1 MKGNVK
7 GRQPSRD
14 REREIWEVAR
24 SGQLR
29 AAAEAAR
36 KALDDTK
43 RTVNPAHRVEL
54 HLICASCAM
63 RQGDHAEAIRELEAA
78 AQSAA
83 SAKDEAGPLLRVDVW
98 RAELAYFQGRYS
110 DANATIAR
118 VLPQLEARGD
128 LAYAAFALRIRIA
141 TLLARTDYDS
151 IAALA
156 DHAVALAEKS
166 GDDYVLIQ
174 VLNVLGAVA
183 FDRATAKLRVPHARS
198 HLSSLD
204 PHDTAPM
211 EDDARE
217 ALAWFQRAR
226 SVAERARYEFAAW
239 YVAGNIERLEIVLG
253 HADRAVKAIRKRLG
267 VLQARGAKYDE
278 IVTRSNLAWGLRT
291 MGHYREALHELDV
304 ALELA
309 RGTGTFNVLLEFLEY
324 DRSIVLDALGDSA
337 AARASYRRYLQL
349 VGASKRDG
357 ATKQGNASG
366 EPPKRPLEPYFL
378 KRADRFI
385 QDHIA
390 EAFTVEQLAMQ
401 CGVSLR
407 TLEKSFVDFRGMTPV
422 AHVRNVRLDRARV
435 ALGENGA
442 SVADVATRCGFRSS
456 TTFAL
461 EYRKRFG
468 VPPSHVRRASAD

>member
-1 MKGNVK
+1 MKAKAK
-7 GRQPSRD
+7 GERATGD
-14 REREIWEVAR
+14 GERELWEVAR
-24 SGQLR
+24 SGKLR
-29 AAAEAAR
+29 AAAEAAH
-36 KALDDTK
+36 KALDDGE
-43 RTVNPAHRVEL
+43 RVASPEGHVEL

-63 RQGDHAEAIRELEAA
+63 RQGEHAEAIRELEAA

-83 SAKDEAGPLLRVDVW
+83 LARDKAAALLRVDVW

-110 DANATIAR
+110 DANATVAR
-118 VLPQLEARGD
+118 VLPQLEARRE
-128 LAYAAFALRIRIA
+128 LAYAAFAMRIRIA

-156 DHAVALAEKS
+156 GHATALAEAS
-166 GDDYVLIQ
+166 GDDYVLVQ

-211 EDDARE
+211 EEDARE
-217 ALAWFQRAR
+217 ALGYFERAR
-226 SVAERARYEFAAW
+226 TVAERANYEFAAW

-253 HADRAVKAIRKRLG
+253 HADRAVRAIRKRLG
-267 VLQARGAKYDE
+267 LLQARGAKYDE

-291 MGHYREALHELDV
+291 MGCHKEALHELDV

-309 RGTGTFNVLLEFLEY
+309 RETGTFNVLLEFLEY
-324 DRSIVLDALGDSA
+324 DRSIVLGALGDFA

-349 VGASKRDG
+349 VGASKRDAG
-357 ATKQGNASG
+357 AKAG
-366 EPPKRPLEPYFL
+366 EANGELPKRPLEPYFL

-385 QDHIA
+385 QEHLA
-390 EAFTVEQLAMQ
+390 EDFTVEELATQ

-422 AHVRNVRLDRARV
+422 AHVRNVRLDKARV
-435 ALGENGA
+435 ALSENGA
-442 SVADVATRCGFRSS
+442 TVADVAARCGFRSS
-456 TTFAL
+456 TTFAT

-468 VPPSHVRRASAD
+468 VPPSHVRHARSE

>member
-7 GRQPSRD
+7 GKKPSGH

-24 SGQLR
+24 SGKLR
-29 AAAEAAR
+29 AAVEAAR
-36 KALDDTK
+36 KALAEPGWT
-43 RTVNPAHRVEL
+43 RGSPGRVEL

-63 RQGDHAEAIRELEAA
+63 RQGEHAEAIRELEAA
-78 AQSAA
+78 AKAA
-83 SAKDEAGPLLRVDVW
+83 ATTRDEEAAILRVDVW

-110 DANATIAR
+110 DANATVAR

-128 LAYAAFALRIRIA
+128 LGYAAFALRIRIA
-141 TLLARTDYDS
+141 TLLARADYDS

-156 DHAVALAEKS
+156 DHAVAIAEAS
-166 GDDYVLIQ
+166 GDDYVLVQI
-174 VLNVLGAVA
+174 LNVLGAVA

-204 PHDTAPM
+204 PRDTAPM
-211 EDDARE
+211 EEDARD
-217 ALAWFQRAR
+217 ALAFFQRAR
-226 SVAERARYEFAAW
+226 IVAERAGYEFAAW

-267 VLQARGAKYDE
+267 VLQSRGAKYDE

-291 MGHYREALHELDV
+291 MGCHREALHELDV

-309 RGTGTFNVLLEFLEY
+309 RETGTFNVLLEFLEY
-324 DRSIVLDALGDSA
+324 DRSIVLDALGDIT
-337 AARASYRRYLQL
+337 AARTSYRRYLQL
-349 VGASKRDG
+349 VGSSKQD
-357 ATKQGNASG
+357 AAAKQGESQVAA
-366 EPPKRPLEPYFL
+366 PKRPLEPFFL

-385 QDHIA
+385 QDHLA
-390 EAFTVEQLAMQ
+390 EAFTVKQMATH
-401 CGVSLR
+401 CGVSWR

-435 ALGENGA
+435 ALGEDGA
-442 SVADVATRCGFRSS
+442 AVADVAARCGFRSS

-468 VPPSHVRRASAD
+468 VPPSHVRHTSAN